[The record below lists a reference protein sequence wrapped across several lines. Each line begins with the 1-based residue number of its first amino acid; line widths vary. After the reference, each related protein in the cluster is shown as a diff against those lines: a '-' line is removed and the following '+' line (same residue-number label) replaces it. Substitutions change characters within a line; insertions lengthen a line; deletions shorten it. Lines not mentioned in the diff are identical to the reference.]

1 MREILFRGK
10 RKEAD
15 HKWVEGFY
23 AKPERE
29 HYIIFPI
36 SEFLVYW
43 HEVDPVTIG
52 QYTGL
57 KDKNGQRIFEG
68 DIVHMKGG
76 CVSGFGV
83 VEFRNGSFGIA
94 DAKRKRFYFLDD
106 HSVYRVDGNIHD
118 NGELIHEK

>member
-10 RKEAD
+10 RLD
-15 HKWVEGFY
+15 NGLWIEGCFRQY
-23 AKPERE
+23 LNGRAGICCRKIQ
-29 HYIIFPI
+29 HL
-36 SEFLVYW
+36 FLV
-43 HEVDPVTIG
+43 DPATVG

-94 DAKRKRFYFLDD
+94 DEKRKRFYFLDD
-106 HSVYRVDGNIHD
+106 HYVCRVEGNIHD
-118 NGELIHEK
+118 NPELLKEDAT